1 MNNYHPDF
9 FDYPDCPDY
18 WDILIH
24 SGLTMNSSPQEIKAA
39 IESEARKRGLSE
51 EAINT
56 AITYAFDNISALG

>member
-1 MNNYHPDF
+1 
-9 FDYPDCPDY
+9 
-18 WDILIH
+18 
-24 SGLTMNSSPQEIKAA
+24 MNSSPQEIKAA

>member
-1 MNNYHPDF
+1 MNNYHHDF

-39 IESEARKRGLSE
+39 IEQEARKRGLTNDDIE
-51 EAINT
+51 T
-56 AITYAFDNISALG
+56 AITYAFDNISSLS